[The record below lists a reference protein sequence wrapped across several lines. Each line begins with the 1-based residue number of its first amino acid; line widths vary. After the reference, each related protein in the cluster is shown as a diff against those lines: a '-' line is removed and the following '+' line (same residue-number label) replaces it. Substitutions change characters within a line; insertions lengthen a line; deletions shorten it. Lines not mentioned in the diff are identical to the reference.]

1 MPVERIRALVLV
13 AEGGGGTVHEMFA
26 AASEALAPIPAP
38 AGPERELTRQVAD
51 ELIARAG
58 WTEVGGDSVDR
69 DNLATVFE
77 AIMRYGT
84 HAPDIEEALPYVEMA
99 DRIARYELGH
109 LDATKGRVELLEE
122 MVVGQVVF
130 GQLLSVLRRLAEEH
144 HSAAR
149 FGTDPG
155 RP

>member
-1 MPVERIRALVLV
+1 M
-13 AEGGGGTVHEMFA
+13 
-26 AASEALAPIPAP
+26 
-38 AGPERELTRQVAD
+38 
-51 ELIARAG
+51 
-58 WTEVGGDSVDR
+58 DR

-84 HAPDIEEALPYVEMA
+84 HAPDIEEALPYVEIA

-144 HSAAR
+144 YSASR
-149 FGTDPG
+149 FSTDPG